1 MTSMQEVID
10 RIDARLAALER
21 ERQERPDWLTRL
33 MLVGSRPLETPDVQA
48 SNEDYARPPD
58 VR

>member
-10 RIDARLAALER
+10 RIDARLAALEK

-33 MLVGSRPLETPDVQA
+33 MLVGSRPLDTPDVQA
-48 SNEDYARPPD
+48 SNEDYAPPPEA
-58 VR
+58 R